1 MAQSV
6 GSAKVDIEVDASK
19 VEKELVAAMS
29 RASDRIAKVLAEGFG
44 SGAKA
49 AEQSTSGLSASMD
62 DVTEAANRAAEAGAK
77 SGDGVAK
84 GAERAE
90 GAAAGA
96 QSAMD
101 DAASAAHRMGEAG
114 AAAGADTAKG
124 AERAGSAAASTQKA
138 MDAAAGAA
146 ERMGSTASGA
156 MRGVE
161 SAELKLAA
169 TRSKATRDVIAAEEA
184 LTRAR
189 ASGNTDAVASAEAKL
204 GEVRARS
211 TASVIDAEDR
221 LTAARRRA
229 ADEASKAG
237 GAAASGMDKASAA
250 AGAAATSMGKVE
262 AAAAGAGQAASN
274 AGGQAASGLNRG
286 EAAAG
291 KLFSTLG
298 KIAAIAGPVA
308 GIGAIISSGFKR
320 SNDLER
326 ADIIFQNIGL
336 SASETESQLAKLTDQ
351 VTGTSLSLSDAA
363 KYSAAFAQ
371 SGVEMGKPMDDA
383 VKALTNISAAAQG
396 TGTDVGI
403 VMQQISSAGKL
414 MGGDAMQL
422 QQAGVN
428 IYKYVSDYM
437 GKSVQEVK
445 KLGEEG
451 KITFDDVVNSINMGM
466 GDLAKE
472 LGETLPAKFANFK
485 TSLASLGAAGTEPFR
500 PMLISALGFGTTLL
514 KEVTPRVREVSEQIA
529 DLISK
534 GPGLG
539 RIFDSA
545 QLSSAINSTKAL
557 FGQLAD
563 VVEDLGPAAAELGS
577 AFAKASAMVGISTW
591 ELFVDALR
599 LALTALEAI
608 APALKAVTGLL
619 NDHPSILAA
628 AMTGWLAFKTIPA
641 IIGRVTE
648 PLRMMNTMIVSQKD
662 AAAQA
667 GRQMGTLRAAY
678 AGTAG
683 MMQQKIPLLGQM
695 STAYGTAAAAG
706 GKLRGAMAGIKT
718 AGAGVMN
725 ALGGPLGIALAG
737 ATVAIMSASSGAKKL
752 KDAQDAAADSA
763 KNLASYQRDLKA
775 AAGDMDQVFS
785 AIAEQVDNLSQN
797 LEESA
802 GTHANFFER
811 RFGSMWENV
820 KQATSGGVDG
830 ITGSIALLQSGMAG
844 GIAEITGHATTY
856 GDAMYLAN
864 NNAAESSKLAKEAL
878 DELGLSSEE
887 AAKMIG
893 GSKGQYDDYIASL
906 AGMGEKGQAAIA
918 VIQPLRDEF
927 LQMQSTNAALS
938 PGMVE
943 LSGAIGVLADESAS
957 AEDKVNALKVALD
970 MLSGG
975 RMSATDA
982 AFAQTEQIKQLQDV
996 IDRTV
1001 ESSTNLGDVW
1011 NENANTL
1018 NTSNEA
1024 LLPFHSEL
1032 QGLSDTFLQSALAS
1046 GDAIGSFAG
1055 IQPVLDE
1062 LQGVLG
1068 LTDEQMQQ
1076 LLQSYGMVPEHVQT
1090 LIDVQ
1095 GSDEASEQVATV
1107 VAAMQAYPPDLTTTA
1122 YVKDEQARAA
1132 LEAMGFKIT
1141 EYDQKTG
1148 TATIT
1153 ADNKQAIDGAAAAWG
1168 AVDGVDGKTAET
1180 FMNGNPTG
1188 AEVAAGAAT
1197 DAVNGVPGDHDTD
1210 LTAQDGVT
1218 TIANMAKIAVES
1230 IPGYKEIKLVVSK
1243 IGDWMGLGDNYKG
1256 GLFKGAPRYAS
1267 GGWHPGYRL
1276 PTSGPGTDERD
1287 GFLAFDQMMRPAAL
1301 VDAGEWIINRSSS
1314 EKYNKELAAINAG
1327 VFPKLPG
1334 FARGGGIGV
1343 GGGIDDPEPLVIAGQ
1358 DIAAALLSG
1367 VAPVLQQMR
1376 AAIPADM
1383 PAPAMS
1389 GPADT
1394 ATVNV
1399 EGSAEGSNFS
1409 DGFAD
1414 AAESMIGT
1422 AEGSL
1427 TPMWDAQVQKVT
1439 DFGTQVATTVQQVA
1453 APAWANFATTMNTV
1467 KTSVIDPTVAG
1478 VQQGVINTGQQF
1490 LNQTNGVINPA
1501 WINMGQQMLGV
1512 KTGTIDPVF
1521 AGVQGGLVNT
1531 AQAFATNTSNMISE
1545 WGRLREG
1552 AAAPVRFVI
1561 GTVFND
1567 GLVGAWN
1574 AVSDMLDTKK
1584 MAPYPLR
1591 FATGGH
1597 VQGPGGPTDD
1607 KIPALLSDGE
1617 YVINAAA
1624 VNRIGTANLDAL
1636 NYGGVQVAPEAFRNR
1651 KEQERLLNDATFQQI
1666 ASKYAGGGIVKGDP
1680 AWKQIKRG
1688 MDWAAS
1694 RHGRPYVLGGSADGA
1709 GGTDCS
1715 GYMSGIA
1722 DVIGGGT
1729 GARQWATMSFNGG
1742 GNAQHPTGPQGF
1754 VAGLEAGFSVGVKN
1768 GGAAGGH
1775 TAGTIGGLPGLPATN
1790 VESGGSHGNV
1800 AFGGPAVG
1808 ADHSQFPT
1816 QYHLPN
1822 KGGRFVSGGG
1832 GGSIYSMIDALV
1844 SEHWGPVEDKVKNAN
1859 FPGLV
1864 GQELPGAAAGKIKEA
1879 FDAKIGKLMEE
1890 FSGDPG
1896 GSGAERWRPLAK
1908 RAMAMVGFDPT
1919 NKAQV
1924 DAMIAQIQSESGG
1937 NPSILQGVQD
1947 VNSGGNEA
1955 QGLLQIIPGTF
1966 AAHRDPSLPNDRTH
1980 PLANMVAALRY
1991 YKSRYGNDLTTTWGH
2006 GHGYDNGGM
2015 LEPTPG
2021 GFGTYYNHT
2030 GAPEYV
2036 LTKSQW
2042 TAVASNAVAVAKLVD
2057 PLRVLAR
2064 DMRDLPDALKRLPG
2078 EFADRVSS
2086 SPMGA
2091 AVMSA
2096 AGAAGAAVWSAVPAP
2111 VKAALGEVDRAG
2123 RTWGYVSDKLNEK
2136 AWAWARGQWPITG
2149 DPTDAVKVVVDGE
2162 EIVSEPETPVDNR
2175 MDFVGWKQPSLDESL
2190 VNMTGW
2196 NLLAAQK
2203 IANQEMKPGN
2213 DPVSRAIYD
2222 VFGRAPILPELA
2234 RIYSRGDR
2242 YTLDAIDAAFET
2254 IETGNTEALSKF
2266 THETSQLTQ
2275 AILGFRQVAIDT
2287 GKAVKGAMDVVDRA
2301 QVSAQAWIRGDWV
2314 QVDEE
2319 HRLPTPGEM
2328 LDQTLGNMF
2337 AENANEAGG
2346 YVGLGNMVTAPK
2358 IVEDDGLV
2366 VLPREYLD
2374 ALKEQANPEATSASA
2389 GIDEAT
2395 ADLSAGVQAG
2405 DELASELSDAVDAA
2419 ESLPSVTASGDTIA
2433 TVTAKPSDTTTDSQR
2448 PIQIDV
2454 VVNVNGAGDPMA
2466 VSRAVENRMKQ
2477 GLETAIGGTV
2487 RAL

>member
-90 GAAAGA
+90 SAASSA
-96 QSAMD
+96 QGAMD
-101 DAASAAHRMGEAG
+101 DAAAAAHRMGEAG
-114 AAAGADTAKG
+114 AAAGEDTAKG

-146 ERMGSTASGA
+146 SQMGDK
-156 MRGVE
+156 
-161 SAELKLAA
+161 SAQA
-169 TRSKATRDVIAAEEA
+169 
-184 LTRAR
+184 
-189 ASGNTDAVASAEAKL
+189 GASASSGMDK
-204 GEVRARS
+204 
-211 TASVIDAEDR
+211 ASS
-221 LTAARRRA
+221 AAAGA
-229 ADEASKAG
+229 ADAMGRAEAAAGGMSDKASQAG

-262 AAAAGAGQAASN
+262 AAAAGAGQAASA
-274 AGGQAASGLNRG
+274 AGGQAASGMSRG

-291 KLFSTLG
+291 KLLGTLG

-308 GIGAIISSGFKR
+308 GVGAIISSGFKR

-451 KITFDDVVNSINMGM
+451 KITFEDVVNSINMGM

-472 LGETLPAKFANFK
+472 LGETLPAKFQNFK
-485 TSLASLGAAGTEPFR
+485 TALASLGAAGTEPFR

-514 KEVTPRVREVSEQIA
+514 KEVTPRVREVSERIA
-529 DLISK
+529 ELVSRA
-534 GPGLG
+534 PELG
-539 RIFDSA
+539 KVFDSGT
-545 QLSSAINSTKAL
+545 LSSAINSTKAL
-557 FGQLAD
+557 FDQLAG

-577 AFAKASAMVGISTW
+577 AFAKATAMVGISTW
-591 ELFVDALR
+591 ELLVDALR

-608 APALKAVTGLL
+608 APALKTVTGLL

-695 STAYGTAAAAG
+695 STAYVTTAAAG

-718 AGAGVMN
+718 AGSGVMN

-737 ATVAIMSASSGAKKL
+737 ATVAIMSASSGANKL

-785 AIAEQVDNLSQN
+785 AIASQVDNVN
-797 LEESA
+797 KTLEESA

-830 ITGSIALLQSGMAG
+830 ITGSIALLQGGMAG

-893 GSKGQYDDYIASL
+893 GSQGQYDDYIASL

-918 VIQPLRDEF
+918 AIQPLRDEF
-927 LQMQSTNAALS
+927 LQMEATNAMLS

-943 LSGAIGVLADESAS
+943 LSGAISTLADESAS
-957 AEDKVNALKVALD
+957 AEDKVNALKLALD
-970 MLSGG
+970 ALSGG
-975 RMSATDA
+975 KLSEADA
-982 AFAQTEQIKQLQDV
+982 QFAQTEAIKQLGDA
-996 IDRTV
+996 IDQAVNSATG
-1001 ESSTNLGDVW
+1001 LGDVW
-1011 NENANTL
+1011 DENTGML
-1018 NTSNEA
+1018 NTQNEA
-1024 LLPFHSEL
+1024 MIPVHKNLK
-1032 QGLSDTFLQSALAS
+1032 GLADAYFQSALAS
-1046 GDAIGSFAG
+1046 GDAAGEYAKIAPQLEEQIGM
-1055 IQPVLDE
+1055 
-1062 LQGVLG
+1062 LG
-1068 LTDEQMQQ
+1068 LTDEQAKQ
-1076 LLQSYGMVPEHVQT
+1076 LTETYLATPELVQT

-1095 GSDEASEQVATV
+1095 GSDEASEQVSTV
-1107 VAAMQAYPPDLTTTA
+1107 LAAMQAYPPNLTTTA
-1122 YVKDEQARAA
+1122 IVKDEQARAA
-1132 LEAMGFKIT
+1132 LETMGFKIT

-1148 TATIT
+1148 KATIT
-1153 ADNKQAIDGAAAAWG
+1153 ADNRQAIDAAAGAWG
-1168 AVDGVDGKTAET
+1168 AVDNVDGKTAET
-1180 FMNGNPTG
+1180 FMNGDPGG
-1188 AEVAAGAAT
+1188 AQAAAGAAT
-1197 DAVNGVPGDHDTD
+1197 DAVNSVPGDHNTD
-1210 LTAQDGVT
+1210 VNATDNASGILGL
-1218 TIANMAKIAVES
+1218 IKNAVDS
-1230 IPGYKEIKLVVSK
+1230 IPGVKEIKIFASK
-1243 IGDWMGLGDNYKG
+1243 VGDWLGIG
-1256 GLFKGAPRYAS
+1256 GYTGGQFDGSRFSRYAS
-1267 GGWHPGYRL
+1267 GGFHPGYKL

-1287 GFLAFDQMMRPAAL
+1287 GFMAWDAMMRPAAL
-1301 VDAGEWIINRSSS
+1301 LDAGEWVINRDSS
-1314 EKYNKELAAINAG
+1314 KRYDRELAAINAG

-1409 DGFAD
+1409 DGFSE
-1414 AAESMIGT
+1414 AAESMVGT

-1478 VQQGVINTGQQF
+1478 VQQGVINTGLQF

-1501 WINMGQQMLGV
+1501 WVNMGQQMLGV

-1521 AGVQGGLVNT
+1521 AGIAGGLQNT
-1531 AQAFATNTSNMISE
+1531 AGAFATNTSNMISE
-1545 WGRLREG
+1545 WSRLREG

-1567 GLVGAWN
+1567 GLVGMWN

-1584 MAPYPLR
+1584 MATYPVR
-1591 FATGGH
+1591 FATGGA
-1597 VQGPGGPTDD
+1597 VSGPGGPTDD

-1617 YVINAAA
+1617 YVVNAAA

-1636 NYGGVQVAPEAFRNR
+1636 NYGGVQVAPEAFRDR
-1651 KEQERLLNDATFQQI
+1651 KQQQKLLNDATFQSI
-1666 ASKYAGGGIVKGDP
+1666 AAKYAGGGIVKGDP

-1694 RHGRPYVLGGSADGA
+1694 RSGRPYVLGGSADGA

-1729 GARQWATMSFNGG
+1729 GARQWATMAFNGG
-1742 GNAQHPTGPQGF
+1742 GNSQQPTGPQGF
-1754 VAGLEAGFSVGVKN
+1754 VAGLANGFAVGVKN

-1800 AFGGPAVG
+1800 AFGGPAAG
-1808 ADHSQFPT
+1808 ADDSQFPT
-1816 QYHLPN
+1816 QYHLPIV
-1822 KGGRFVSGGG
+1822 GGRFVSGGG
-1832 GGSIYSMIDALV
+1832 GGSIYSMISSLV
-1844 SEHWGPVEDKVKNAN
+1844 DEHWGPVESKVKAAN

-1864 GQELPGAAAGKIKEA
+1864 GQELPGAAAGKLKEA
-1879 FDAKIGKLMEE
+1879 FDAKIDKLMEE

-1908 RAMAMVGFDPT
+1908 RAMAMVGFDPS
-1919 NKAQV
+1919 NEAQV

-1937 NPSILQGVQD
+1937 NPSVLQGVQD

-1955 QGLLQIIPGTF
+1955 QGLLQVIPSTF

-1991 YKSRYGNDLTTTWGH
+1991 YKSRYGTDLTTMWGH

-2015 LEPTPG
+2015 LPPTPG
-2021 GFGTYYNHT
+2021 GFGTFFNHT
-2030 GAPEYV
+2030 GAPEAV
-2036 LTKSQW
+2036 LTEQQW
-2042 TAVASNAVAVAKLVD
+2042 ATMRRVAVAAGKLADKYSDTDKLLADV
-2057 PLRVLAR
+2057 PGTLRMIADDSGSIASGMKSSTTHTAAMMLAG
-2064 DMRDLPDALKRLPG
+2064 ALEGLSGAARVAADQVQFMG
-2078 EFADRVSS
+2078 EVADR
-2086 SPMGA
+2086 A
-2091 AVMSA
+2091 
-2096 AGAAGAAVWSAVPAP
+2096 
-2111 VKAALGEVDRAG
+2111 K
-2123 RTWGYVSDKLNEK
+2123 
-2136 AWAWARGQWPITG
+2136 
-2149 DPTDAVKVVVDGE
+2149 
-2162 EIVSEPETPVDNR
+2162 
-2175 MDFVGWKQPSLDESL
+2175 
-2190 VNMTGW
+2190 
-2196 NLLAAQK
+2196 
-2203 IANQEMKPGN
+2203 
-2213 DPVSRAIYD
+2213 
-2222 VFGRAPILPELA
+2222 
-2234 RIYSRGDR
+2234 
-2242 YTLDAIDAAFET
+2242 
-2254 IETGNTEALSKF
+2254 
-2266 THETSQLTQ
+2266 
-2275 AILGFRQVAIDT
+2275 
-2287 GKAVKGAMDVVDRA
+2287 
-2301 QVSAQAWIRGDWV
+2301 VSAQAWVRGDWV

-2358 IVEDDGLV
+2358 IVDDSGLV

-2374 ALKEQANPEATSASA
+2374 ALKEQANPSKPGDVGLAS
-2389 GIDEAT
+2389 
-2395 ADLSAGVQAG
+2395 AG
-2405 DELASELSDAVDAA
+2405 DELASELSGAVDAA

-2433 TVTAKPSDTTTDSQR
+2433 TVTAEPSSTTTDSQR

-2466 VSRAVENRMKQ
+2466 VGRAVENRMRQ
-2477 GLETAIGGTV
+2477 GLETAIGGMV